1 MNLANFS
8 RWPLSRRLRWF
19 LLACGVLTLTA
30 GAVYAFLRPAMEAD
44 ARDKAEME
52 MKALAPRVDDFIE
65 RAISLAHA
73 IALQQEALAGT
84 TQVLNRDVLQV
95 LLDVLPE
102 QVCQGVYVAF
112 ENLPYDDPMA
122 VRWVQRNP
130 HGRTQLGYDYH
141 DESKPQCQWYHGA
154 KKQRKG
160 GYYVTDP
167 YFDEGGADRPLV
179 SVTTPLFYGEEF
191 AGVAGVDL
199 DLHELYKL
207 LQSLSGDASPLDDSR
222 ATLAGDAP
230 ATGKDDDYYYLVSN
244 HQRVFAHPALHDNSQ
259 TAYFELAQLPEAE
272 LLINSQDG
280 TLAPVNEPNT
290 GSRRLICWKMLGKSH
305 WKLIRSVAESEVFWP
320 VRKSLFQILGLLAL
334 ILASMVGGFAYLNQ
348 VSLVRRER
356 YYRALIDNAT
366 DIVTILGRDG
376 VILYKS
382 PSVRK
387 ILGYLPEELVG
398 RAVSELIHP
407 DDMPA
412 INAVI
417 EKMAA
422 GPATSGSAEYRMR
435 HKDGHYRTL
444 EGYCTDLIADPVV
457 GGIVVNSR
465 DITDRKQR
473 EEEIHELNAELEARV
488 RLRTAELEQKNEEL
502 HSAKDATEQAMRQQ
516 EIFLSNVAHDLRTPL
531 TIVIGYSEDLLRKAK
546 RKGMDAFVPDLKLI
560 TNRGK
565 DLLEL
570 INDLLNLS
578 KAMNDRGIELEREE
592 FDVGSLVNSRMEG
605 IGAIARKYGN
615 TVEFHPQDG
624 LGTMIGDRAKVWRI
638 LMNLLTNACKFTKD
652 GTITLTARRVA
663 AAEGDAIE
671 FKVADTGIG
680 MNPEKQT
687 RLFDRFS
694 QVHATNGKMQ
704 DGVGLGLSIC
714 LLYCKAMGGSISVQS
729 EEGHGSTFTVVLPA
743 GVPLTYRGD
752 QHSTAPE
759 PSGQLMPA
767 APTSETSGVSRPT
780 VDEMT
785 TNLVLIID
793 DDASVCELME
803 RNLSQEGI
811 RTRAA
816 HSGEEGLRLAKEL
829 LPSAIILDVIMPG
842 IDGWAVLA
850 ALKTDSQTS
859 QIPIIMATMLDE
871 RERGLKMGADEY
883 ITKPFARDR
892 LSELIHRH
900 LGNHVRARI
909 LVVEDDADTRSRLC
923 GSLREQEWEVW
934 EAGDG
939 VEALA
944 ILRHHAPDLVL
955 LDLMLPR
962 VNGFEVLKEIRSD
975 ERLHTIPVVVM
986 TAAELSTEDRRRLQG
1001 QVEQILQKG
1010 LYSRDELLSEM
1021 RVLVR
1026 EHQGHHFHSSEE
1038 SSHAQDPVH
1047 RG

>member
-1 MNLANFS
+1 
-8 RWPLSRRLRWF
+8 
-19 LLACGVLTLTA
+19 LLACALLILTA
-30 GAVYAFLRPAMEAD
+30 GAVYAFLRPELEAA
-44 ARDKAEME
+44 ARKNAEKEME
-52 MKALAPRVDDFIE
+52 VLSQRVDDFIE
-65 RAISLAHA
+65 RAVSLAHA
-73 IALQQEALAGT
+73 IALQQEAMAGT
-84 TQVLNRDVLQV
+84 TQVLNRDVLKV
-95 LLDVLPE
+95 LLDVLPQ

-112 ENLPYDDPMA
+112 EKLPYDDPMA
-122 VRWVQRNP
+122 VRWVQRNAQ
-130 HGRTQLGYDYH
+130 GRTRLEYDYH
-141 DESKPQCQWYHGA
+141 VEGKPQCEWYHGA
-154 KKQRKG
+154 KKQGKG

-179 SVTTPLFYGEEF
+179 SVTTPIFYGQDLI
-191 AGVAGVDL
+191 GVAGVDL
-199 DLHELYKL
+199 DLHELYEL
-207 LQSLSGDASPLDDSR
+207 IQSLSGDGSAPGTARPSPS
-222 ATLAGDAP
+222 G
-230 ATGKDDDYYYLVSN
+230 TGSTAAEDDDYYFLVSN
-244 HQRVFAHPALHDNSQ
+244 QQRVFAHPALHDKSR
-259 TAYFELAQLPEAE
+259 TAYVELSQLPEAD

-280 TLAPVNEPNT
+280 SLVPVVAPRAGSQRLVSWKTL
-290 GSRRLICWKMLGKSH
+290 KKSH
-305 WKLIRSVAESEVFWP
+305 WKLVRSVSEAEVFWP
-320 VRKSLFQILGLLAL
+320 VRKSLLQILGLLGL
-334 ILASMVGGFAYLNQ
+334 ILASLVGGFAYLNQ
-348 VSLVRRER
+348 VSLVQRER

-366 DIVTILGRDG
+366 DIVTILGPNG

-382 PSVRK
+382 PSVRR
-387 ILGYLPEELVG
+387 ILGYQPEELVG
-398 RAVSELIHP
+398 KAVSEFVHP

-417 EKMAA
+417 DRMAA
-422 GPATSGSAEYRMR
+422 GQATTSSAEYRMR

-444 EGYCTDLIADPVV
+444 EADCSDLIADPIV

-473 EEEIHELNAELEARV
+473 EEEIHQLNTELEARV
-488 RLRTAELEQKNEEL
+488 QLRTAELEQKNEEL

-516 EIFLSNVAHDLRTPL
+516 EIFMSNVAHDLRTPL

-570 INDLLNLS
+570 INDLLNMS
-578 KAMNDRGIELEREE
+578 KAMNDKGIELEREE
-592 FDVGSLVNSRMEG
+592 FDVASLVEARMEG

-615 TVEFHPQDG
+615 TVEFHPQNG
-624 LGTMIGDRAKVWRI
+624 LGSMMGDRAKVWRI

-652 GTITLTARRVA
+652 GTITLAARRIA
-663 AAEGDAIE
+663 DGDADAIE

-680 MNPEKQT
+680 MHAEKQK

-694 QVHATNGKMQ
+694 QVHATAGKTQ

-714 LLYCKAMGGSISVQS
+714 LLYCKAMGGRIGVES
-729 EEGHGSTFTVVLPA
+729 EEGRGSTFTVVLPA
-743 GVPLTYRGD
+743 GVPAVVRRD
-752 QHSTAPE
+752 HPTAELE
-759 PSGQLMPA
+759 PSLH
-767 APTSETSGVSRPT
+767 PTLDVPTAHIQGAGRQT
-780 VDEMT
+780 VDDMT
-785 TNLVLIID
+785 ANLVLIID

-816 HSGEEGLRLAKEL
+816 HTGEEGLRLAKEL

-859 QIPIIMATMLDE
+859 RIPIIMATMLDD
-871 RERGLKMGADEY
+871 RERGLKMGADEF
-883 ITKPFARDR
+883 ITKPFGRDR

-900 LGNHVRARI
+900 LANHQGARI
-909 LVVEDDADTRSRLC
+909 LVVEDDADTRTRLC
-923 GSLREQEWEVW
+923 RSLREQNSEVW
-934 EAGDG
+934 EASDG

-944 ILRHHAPDLVL
+944 VLRHHRPDLVL

-975 ERLHTIPVVVM
+975 EQLQTIPVVVM
-986 TAAELSTEDRRRLQG
+986 TAADLSTDDRRRLQG

-1026 EHQGHHFHSSEE
+1026 EHHGHHFHSSQE
-1038 SSHAQDPVH
+1038 SSHAEDSVH